1 MKVDNPFMVF
11 NTKDDPVLKHS
22 QKMQKIF
29 NQKTTTYE
37 VIEAEEKEKVSIGM
51 MSYLVK
57 HPKNPDGI
65 DIDKLNK
72 MSDSEIIVAY
82 NKWKEANSDNKS

>member
-1 MKVDNPFMVF
+1 MKVDNLFMVF

-22 QKMQKIF
+22 QKNQKIF

-37 VIEAEEKEKVSIGM
+37 VIEAEEKEKV
-51 MSYLVK
+51 
-57 HPKNPDGI
+57 
-65 DIDKLNK
+65 
-72 MSDSEIIVAY
+72 Y

>member
-1 MKVDNPFMVF
+1 MKVDNLFIVF

-37 VIEAEEKEKVSIGM
+37 VIEAEEKEK
-51 MSYLVK
+51 
-57 HPKNPDGI
+57 
-65 DIDKLNK
+65 
-72 MSDSEIIVAY
+72 
-82 NKWKEANSDNKS
+82 EANSDNKS

>member
-1 MKVDNPFMVF
+1 MKVDNLFMVF

-51 MSYLVK
+51 
-57 HPKNPDGI
+57 
-65 DIDKLNK
+65 
-72 MSDSEIIVAY
+72 VAY